1 MVNANKSIIR
11 LATYCI
17 KNRIHRLRTV
27 NSLYYISK
35 RISIQNTNHIR
46 TTRLCGSKQFMLES
60 ELDLALIE
68 ILDNDDPFSDS
79 EIRESADL
87 LTGQIHLYKGSPV
100 LKNLLLQTREPQIQ
114 VPTKPTGTN
123 KRVQIQKDPNQSV
136 YFDDDSLS
144 STFEFSDMDD
154 DFMEALK
161 AAEEMTNNNNNCIK
175 RSASTPLKKPIAK
188 SMKNQSTPSK
198 SSAKKCCKYIK
209 TSSQSPSHYQIRES
223 GCGVDILEGS
233 PNKLQ
238 SEKASPFKFLSS
250 FSSSLQTQNQAA
262 SGNHESQSKVEQNIL
277 SASQSSSPPITIS
290 QVRNPFKVPTQFRR
304 NYSTRRI
311 TDQESD
317 NKKGNSHHTILL
329 ATQKAEA
336 PFKDSSNSNR
346 HNLGKKKEGATEAQ
360 SEAKNVKP
368 IILSNEQ
375 EYVLKQVLLGVS
387 LFYTGSA
394 GTGKS
399 VLLRSIIKSLR
410 TKFSKGVAV
419 TASTGLAACNIGGIT
434 LHSFAGFGLGQGKV
448 DILIKKIK
456 RNKKAFCRWRE
467 TKVLIIDEI
476 SMVDGHL
483 LNKLNEIAKTLRR
496 NNRPFGGIQLVAC
509 GDFYQLPPVV
519 KKTAHDGTEVDN
531 VEVYFAFESL
541 AWKETIQRTITLK
554 EIFRQKGD
562 QRFIDMLNNL
572 RDGNVPDDTV
582 RDFCRLSRPLKCPEG
597 IVPSELYATRHEV
610 DAANSRK
617 LGTIEGDVV
626 VYNSIDTGILP
637 EIQKSQVLANFLA
650 PQVLN
655 LKVGAQVM
663 CIKNFDDQL
672 VNGTL
677 GKVIDFVDKDT
688 YMKSGSKEN
697 SSTESSDE
705 VSGLSDY
712 IFNDFQKPKKIVKED
727 APIAEQ
733 VVFTGQLSQKVEEEL
748 ESSKRK
754 LKLKEDLMNDYKDK
768 KYPLVKFLLPDGI
781 TFRTVVVEPEQWTT
795 EDDEGKVLVSRIQF
809 PLILAWSLSI
819 HKSQGQTLSKVVVDM
834 KNIFENGQ
842 AYVALSRAVSRE
854 GLQVLNFNR
863 SKVISHRKVIEF
875 YKHLTSHEN
884 ESQCGQQQ
892 LNFMSTSVS
901 SVGRAQI

>member
-1 MVNANKSIIR
+1 MLNANKSIIR
-11 LATYCI
+11 LATYSI
-17 KNRIHRLRTV
+17 RNRIHHLRTLHSLNYI
-27 NSLYYISK
+27 NS
-35 RISIQNTNHIR
+35 RINIQDTNHIR
-46 TTRLCGSKQFMLES
+46 PTRPCGSKQFMLES

-68 ILDNDDPFSDS
+68 FLDNDDPFSDS
-79 EIRESADL
+79 EIKESDDL
-87 LTGQIHLYKGSPV
+87 LKGQSHVYNGSPV
-100 LKNLLLQTREPQIQ
+100 TKNLILQIEKQQIQ
-114 VPTKPTGTN
+114 KSPRPTETN
-123 KRVQIQKDPNQSV
+123 KRMQIRKDPDQNDNG
-136 YFDDDSLS
+136 DDDSLS

-161 AAEEMTNNNNNCIK
+161 AAEEITGNNTNCIK
-175 RSASTPLKKPIAK
+175 RTASTPLKKPIAK
-188 SMKNQSTPSK
+188 SMKNLSTPSK
-198 SSAKKCCKYIK
+198 SAGKKYCKYIK
-209 TSSQSPSHYQIRES
+209 TSSPSPSHYLIRES
-223 GCGVDILEGS
+223 GSGVDILEGS
-233 PNKLQ
+233 PNKVQ
-238 SEKASPFKFLSS
+238 ADNASPFRITSS
-250 FSSSLQTQNQAA
+250 FSSPSQIQNQGVGANP
-262 SGNHESQSKVEQNIL
+262 GPKSKAEQNVS
-277 SASQSSSPPITIS
+277 SASQSSSPPMTVS
-290 QVRNPFKVPTQFRR
+290 QVRNPFKVPTQFQR
-304 NYSTRRI
+304 NYSTRPI
-311 TDQESD
+311 TNQESD
-317 NKKGNSHHTILL
+317 TKKGNSHHTILL
-329 ATQKAEA
+329 ATQKPGV
-336 PFKDSSNSNR
+336 PFSNPSNR
-346 HNLGKKKEGATEAQ
+346 SYHKLEKTEGINEAQ

-410 TKFSKGVAV
+410 DKYPKGVAV

-448 DILIKKIK
+448 ENLIKKIK
-456 RNKKAFCRWRE
+456 RNKKAFTRWRE
-467 TKVLIIDEI
+467 TRVLIIDEI

-483 LNKLNEIAKTLRR
+483 LNKLNEIAKNLRR

-519 KKTAHDGTEVDN
+519 KKTTHDGTELDD
-531 VEVYFAFESL
+531 VEVFFAFESS

-572 RDGNVPDDTV
+572 RDGNVPDDTA

-597 IVPSELYATRHEV
+597 IVPSELYATRYEV
-610 DAANSRK
+610 DMANSRK
-617 LGTIEGDVV
+617 LNTIQGDVV
-626 VYNSIDTGILP
+626 VYNSVDTGILP
-637 EIQKSQVLANFLA
+637 EPQKTQVLTNFLA

-677 GKVIDFVDKDT
+677 GKVIDFVDRDT
-688 YMKSGSKEN
+688 YMKSESKEN
-697 SSTESSDE
+697 PSTETSDE
-705 VSGLSDY
+705 VSGLNDY
-712 IFNDFQKPKKIVKED
+712 IFNDFQKPKKVVKED

-733 VVFTGQLSQKVEEEL
+733 VLFTGQLSQKVEDEL

-754 LKLKEDLMNDYKDK
+754 SKLKDDLMKDYKNK

-795 EDDEGKVLVSRIQF
+795 EDEDGTVLVSRIQF

-834 KNIFENGQ
+834 KKIFENGQ
-842 AYVALSRAVSRE
+842 AYVALSRAVSRA

-863 SKVISHRKVIEF
+863 SKVASHRKVIEF
-875 YKHLTSHEN
+875 YKNLSSHEK
-884 ESQCGQQQ
+884 ESRSGQQR
-892 LNFMSTSVS
+892 LNFMQTSVKS
-901 SVGRAQI
+901 IPRAQI